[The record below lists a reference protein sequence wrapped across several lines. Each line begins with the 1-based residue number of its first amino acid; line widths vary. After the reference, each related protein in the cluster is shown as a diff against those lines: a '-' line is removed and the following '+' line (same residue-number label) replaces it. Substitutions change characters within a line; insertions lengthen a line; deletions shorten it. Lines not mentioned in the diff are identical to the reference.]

1 MKSNYVN
8 KLPLEKYRIKKNG
21 FFVKGRIKYAQ
32 SANLAEMGKKAAV
45 INGDGTGPELVDA
58 VMKVLEACNTQIE
71 LIRCE
76 AGSEQWKKNGGA
88 TYIPDATSKIMDESD
103 ACYKGPTTTIPSPD
117 APRSVAVSTRQ
128 KFELYANVRPIKT
141 YDRLSPNT
149 KLDFV
154 CFREAT
160 EGLYAGIEFD
170 TSEDSA
176 IAIRKITRKGCK
188 RIVDS
193 AFEWAK
199 KYGLKKVTAI
209 TKRNILKR
217 TDGIFWS
224 EVERGAQENPGIEI
238 EEYYIDNMTQQLVK
252 NPERFNN
259 SVLLSTNLFMDI
271 ISECASGSIG
281 SIGNVYS
288 ANIGDN
294 YAMFEP
300 AHGSAPKYKGMDKVN
315 PTAAILS
322 GAWMAEYLDEPRIKD
337 AIFKATDEVI
347 NEGKFVTYDI
357 GGNAK
362 TSEMTDAIAKR
373 SAELLKK

>member
-1 MKSNYVN
+1 M
-8 KLPLEKYRIKKNG
+8 
-21 FFVKGRIKYAQ
+21 A
-32 SANLAEMGKKAAV
+32 KKAAV

-58 VMKVLEACNTQIE
+58 MIHVLDACNSKTE

-76 AGSEQWKKNGGA
+76 AGSEQWEKHGGES
-88 TYIPDATSKIMDESD
+88 YIPDQTAKTMEESD
-103 ACYKGPTTTIPSPD
+103 ACYKGPTTTIPKPD

-128 KFELYANVRPIKT
+128 KFNLYANIRPIKT
-141 YDRLSPNT
+141 YDRLSPKK

-160 EGLYAGIEFD
+160 EGLYAGMEFQ

-176 IAIRKITRKGCK
+176 IAIRKITRKGCHNIAK
-188 RIVDS
+188 A
-193 AFEWAK
+193 AFTWAK
-199 KYGLKKVTAI
+199 QNNLKKIVAI

-217 TDGIFWS
+217 TDGIFWE
-224 EVERGAQENPGIEI
+224 EVERLAKENSGIEI

-259 SVLLSTNLFMDI
+259 SILVSTNLFMDI
-271 ISECASGSIG
+271 ISECASGNVG
-281 SIGNVYS
+281 SIGCVYS
-288 ANIGDN
+288 ANLGDS

-322 GAWMAEYLDEPRIKD
+322 GAWMVEYLGEPEIRN
-337 AIFKATDEVI
+337 AIFDATEQVI
-347 NEGKFVTYDI
+347 NEGKYVTYDI

-362 TSEMTDAIAKR
+362 TSQMADAIAQL
-373 SAELLKK
+373 SKKILQK